1 MHVAGGGVGGLES
14 IKLLTSFI
22 QQMHEMK
29 QGRIQDF
36 SYVSQNFRSELDI
49 WTSLNWTEGQWDH
62 ITTNQNMCILYKTDS
77 IYNT

>member
-1 MHVAGGGVGGLES
+1 MPFEIRHFVETNFYLRKDRSTHSISIISMIQMHVAGGGVGGLES

-49 WTSLNWTEGQWDH
+49 
-62 ITTNQNMCILYKTDS
+62 
-77 IYNT
+77 

>member
-1 MHVAGGGVGGLES
+1 MVYSNACGRGGGVGGLES

-49 WTSLNWTEGQWDH
+49 
-62 ITTNQNMCILYKTDS
+62 
-77 IYNT
+77 